1 MLIIDKQREF
11 FESGKTLS
19 YEARRDS
26 LKKLRDCVKKYENEI
41 IDALK
46 KDLGK
51 SEAESFMSETGLFYD
66 DVAYNLKN
74 LKKHMRPRR
83 CGSPLSIFPSKS
95 HVLQSPY
102 GLVLIISPW
111 NYPFLL
117 TLEPLADALAAG
129 NCCVVKPSE
138 LSPATS
144 SIMTKIIEET
154 FPKELVCFVN
164 GGADECKA
172 LLEEKFDYI
181 FYTGNTSVGKY
192 VMEKASAHLTPVTL
206 ELGGKSPVII
216 SKNCNLKLAARRVA
230 FGKLLNVGQTCVAPD
245 YVLIEKSVHDD
256 FIKYLKDEIVKMY
269 GSNPLENEI
278 YGKIINKRHFDRLC
292 RLMDKNKVVF
302 GGQIDE
308 GALKISPAILD
319 GVTEDDAVMK
329 EEIFGPLLPV
339 LTVENL
345 DEAFRFIQKNPHPL
359 ALYLFT
365 NNKREEK
372 RFIYGL
378 QFGDGCVNDVMVHV
392 SNHNLP
398 FGGIGDSGMGI
409 YHGKYSF
416 ETFSH
421 PKAIVKASTLIDIPI
436 RYQPLT
442 SFKKAVLRMFM

>member
-1 MLIIDKQREF
+1 MLLIDKQREY

-26 LKKLRDCVKKYENEI
+26 LKKLRDCVKKNENEI

-46 KDLGK
+46 TDLGK
-51 SEAESFMSETGLFYD
+51 SAAESFMSEIGLFYD
-66 DVAYNLKN
+66 DLEYNLKN
-74 LKKHMRPRR
+74 LKKHMRPKR

-95 HVLQSPY
+95 QILQSPY

-144 SIMTKIIEET
+144 GIMTKIIEET

-164 GGADECKA
+164 GGAEECKA

-181 FYTGNTSVGKY
+181 FYTGNTNVGRY
-192 VMEKASAHLTPVTL
+192 VMEKAAARLTPVTL
-206 ELGGKSPVII
+206 ELGGKSPAII
-216 SKNCNLKLAARRVA
+216 SRNCNLRLAARRVA
-230 FGKLLNVGQTCVAPD
+230 FGKFLNVGQTCVAPD
-245 YVLIEKSVHDD
+245 YVIIEKAVHDD
-256 FIKYLKDEIVKMY
+256 FIKYLKEEIVKMY
-269 GSNPLENEI
+269 GEKPLSNEN

-292 RLMDKNKVVF
+292 GLIDKSKVIF
-302 GGQIDE
+302 GGESDLA
-308 GALKISPAILD
+308 ALKISPVIMD

-329 EEIFGPLLPV
+329 EEIFGPLLP
-339 LTVENL
+339 LLSVENL
-345 DEAFRFIQKNPHPL
+345 EEAFTFIQKNPHPL

-372 RFIYGL
+372 RFIYDL
-378 QFGDGCVNDVMVHV
+378 QFGDACVNDVMVHV

-421 PKAIVKASTLIDIPI
+421 PKAIVKASILIDIPI

-442 SFKKAVLRMFM
+442 AFKRAVLRMFM